1 MNRRAV
7 RWAGVF
13 AFGLVLLLGAN
24 PAWPQAVNTGT
35 VSGSVILPDGMPTPG
50 ASITLEGPALM
61 QGTWSTISDNAGRF
75 VFLRVP
81 IGEYTA
87 TASLSGFNTAQ
98 VVGIVISGGT
108 TVPLTFNLEIAAAT
122 EEIVVTS
129 EAPVVDTRSSTIDTT
144 FDTKMLDAVPT
155 ARESFY
161 DLTLTAAGM
170 ANVGADGSWLPSPS
184 AYGSAANENIFLVN
198 GVNTTNPRGAPWGSL
213 VKVNY
218 DTVQE
223 YRVLSLGSQAEYGS
237 FSGAAID
244 VITRSGSNEFHGSV
258 AYYGQV
264 GDADNNATTNFGA
277 DWLYASGDPDDL
289 VTFPIADDE
298 VALTFGGP
306 IVRDKLWFYAGYNY
320 RDTETDPPIRP
331 LNELGESHVYDLKLT
346 AQFGNPH
353 RTWLG
358 IHYEDNW
365 SGNTT
370 WGPFSE
376 TMYYDSPVDNTTL
389 QFEYQWVA
397 SDNNL
402 LGFKYLGFETNQ
414 NPEIVEFF
422 GTPGYVNWWKW
433 IGGRAV
439 GTGGDFPYI
448 EAQKSKRD
456 TLQADFTHYADDWA
470 GQHELKFGVQYT
482 TANGDWMGG
491 YFQGYA
497 NFAYPYG
504 WGYSREYMNNA
515 WWSCDYTWC
524 VAPDDTVAMQVYRQG
539 RNPWLNVRESD
550 SLGFFVDD
558 QWVISDRV
566 TLNIGLRYDNMTADY
581 GAGKVYEFFDDPSD
595 VNNPTVLRATEGFD
609 VYDFKTWSPRLGFAW
624 TLTADGK
631 TVLRSHI
638 GRYYAPLSVEA
649 LRRHGPDMGDQ
660 FRDSYIYWFP
670 YDDADLNGNNHIDPN
685 EVVWMTDQLHLMDP
699 AFQQWASTSSA
710 SWRLEVADGTTSP
723 YTDQFNISIQRQLG
737 TDLAIELSYIYKR
750 TEDFL
755 VLTPFNL
762 STGEAFEWESR
773 PYSPWTGY
781 DTTVW
786 SIVVEDFNGD
796 GVINGDDAGYPSSDA
811 TRGWRAENLSSW
823 QGEDVKRTYNGLQL
837 VLTKRFSNR
846 WQANLAL
853 NYMKTDGFFPRT
865 VNQNWYIDGPLTMD
879 TPFGS
884 TWNHFQN
891 NLSGPALMT
900 PEFMAKLAGSYT
912 IPVIETDFGFRVRYD
927 SGRPIFSIDSNI
939 GPFYASWMGVDG
951 YDPETQLVSAGWHD
965 RLVVQDPDD
974 PNWMPSTTIFDLNLR
989 KRFGIGRGMG
999 ITAALDV
1006 LNAFNESAASAVGY
1020 TGSDYGQVNS
1030 IVRPRIYRLGLK
1042 FDF

>member
-1 MNRRAV
+1 
-7 RWAGVF
+7 
-13 AFGLVLLLGAN
+13 VLLLGAN

-50 ASITLEGPALM
+50 AAVTLEGPALV
-61 QGTWSTISDNAGRF
+61 QGSWSTVSDAQGRF

-81 IGEYTA
+81 TGEYTA
-87 TASLSGFNTAQ
+87 TASLSGFNTAK
-98 VVGIVISGGT
+98 VVGIVIRGGL

-144 FDTKMLDAVPT
+144 FDSKMLDAIPT

-184 AYGSAANENIFLVN
+184 AYGSAANENVFLVN

-223 YRVLSLGSQAEYGS
+223 YRVLSLGVQAEYGS

-244 VITRSGSNEFHGSV
+244 VLTKSGSNEFHGSV
-258 AYYGQV
+258 GYYSQL
-264 GDADNNATTNFGA
+264 GDADSNATTSFGA
-277 DWLYASGDPDDL
+277 DWLYASGDPENL
-289 VTFPIADDE
+289 VTLPIDDWE
-298 VALTFGGP
+298 AAITFGGP
-306 IVRDKLWFYAGYNY
+306 IVKDKLWFYAGFD
-320 RDTETDPPIRP
+320 RREGETDPPIRP
-331 LNELGESHVYDLKLT
+331 VNTISESDVYDLKLT
-346 AQFGNPH
+346 GQFGNAH
-353 RTWLG
+353 RAWLG
-358 IHYEDNW
+358 FHYEDNLA
-365 SGNTT
+365 GNET
-370 WGPFSE
+370 WGNYFSE
-376 TMYYDSPVDNTTL
+376 SMIYQQPSDNTTI

-402 LGFKYLGFETNQ
+402 LGLKWLGFETEQ
-414 NPEIVEFF
+414 NPYIDEVF
-422 GTPGYVNWWKW
+422 GTPGYINWWKW
-433 IGGRAV
+433 IGGRAI

-491 YFQGYA
+491 YFQGYS
-497 NFAYPYG
+497 NRAYPYG
-504 WGYSREYMNNA
+504 EAYSREGMNDA

-524 VAPDDTVAMQVYRQG
+524 VAPNDTVAMMRYKDI
-539 RNPWLNVRESD
+539 RNPWLNVRESN
-550 SLGFFVDD
+550 SVGGFIDD

-566 TLNIGLRYDNMTADY
+566 TLNIGLRYDRMEANY
-581 GAGKVYEFFDDPSD
+581 GEGAVYEFFDEPSD
-595 VNNPTVLRATEGFD
+595 SNNPTVLRTTEGFD
-609 VYDFKTWSPRLGFAW
+609 VYDFRTWSPRLGIAW
-624 TLTADGK
+624 TLTGDGK
-631 TVLRSHI
+631 TVLRAHA

-649 LRRHGPDMGDQ
+649 LRRLGPDMGDQ
-660 FRDSYIYWFP
+660 ITETDFFWFP
-670 YDDADLNGNNHIDPN
+670 YEDVDQNGNNHIDPD
-685 EVVWMTDQLHLMDP
+685 EVVWMTEQLRNMDSAWSRAP
-699 AFQQWASTSSA
+699 SSGPA
-710 SWRLEVADGTTSP
+710 SWRLVVADGTTSP
-723 YTDQFNISIQRQLG
+723 YTDQFNISLQRQLG
-737 TDLAIELSYIYKR
+737 RDLAIEVSYIYKK
-750 TEDFL
+750 TENFL
-755 VLTPFNL
+755 VLTPYNGE
-762 STGEAFEWESR
+762 TGEPFEWEAR
-773 PYSPWTGY
+773 PWTPWTGY

-796 GVINGDDAGYPSSDA
+796 GVINGDDAAYPCYNCP
-811 TRGWRAENLSSW
+811 TTVWTAENITSW
-823 QGEDVKRTYNGLQL
+823 QGQDVSRTYNGFQL

-846 WQANLAL
+846 WQGNFAI
-853 NYMKTDGFFPRT
+853 NYTDTDGFFPRT
-865 VNQNWYIDGPLTMD
+865 VDQNWYIDGPLTMD

-884 TWNHFQN
+884 TPNHYQN

-900 PEFMAKLAGSYT
+900 PEWMAKLAGSYT

-927 SGRPIFSIDSNI
+927 SGRPIFAIDSNL
-939 GPFYASWMGVDG
+939 GPFYAGWMGPDG
-951 YDPETQLVSAGWHD
+951 YDPETQLVSAGWGNT
-965 RLVVQDPDD
+965 LVVENPDD
-974 PNWMPSTTIFDLNLR
+974 PEWMPSTTIVDLNLR

-999 ITAALDV
+999 ITASIDA
-1006 LNAFNESAASAVGY
+1006 LNAFNEGAASAVGY
-1020 TGSDYGQVNS
+1020 TGADFGQVNAL
-1030 IVRPRIYRLGLK
+1030 VRPRIYRLGLK